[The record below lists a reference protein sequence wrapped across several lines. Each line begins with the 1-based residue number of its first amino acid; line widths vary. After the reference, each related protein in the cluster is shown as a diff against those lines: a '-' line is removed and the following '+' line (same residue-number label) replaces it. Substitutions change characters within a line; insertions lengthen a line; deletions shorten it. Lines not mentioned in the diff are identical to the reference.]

1 MELLLGAALSP
12 LMPKLSQVFLLLV
25 LGQVVMGQGTPGR
38 VNRLQCQEMG
48 ETFCNSTK
56 ECIAVEDICNC
67 TSANYTSE
75 AGSGLSPED
84 FLTPLFQNSSD
95 IEYIDC
101 GKQHKS
107 VATYHR
113 KIYLLSP
120 YYNPNNCMRH
130 LMRAYSGHKV
140 LHS

>member
-12 LMPKLSQVFLLLV
+12 LVSKFPQVFLLLV
-25 LGQVVMGQGTPGR
+25 LGQVVMGQVVHNRGGR
-38 VNRLQCQEMG
+38 PQCREMG
-48 ETFCNSTK
+48 ETLCSSTEK
-56 ECIAVEDICNC
+56 CIAVEDLCNC

-101 GKQHKS
+101 GKQHKN
-107 VATYHR
+107 V
-113 KIYLLSP
+113 P
-120 YYNPNNCMRH
+120 
-130 LMRAYSGHKV
+130 
-140 LHS
+140 